1 MDSTTSVCLIMP
13 PRTLKTFV
21 RNLFRCAPL
30 FGSSRETR
38 SMWSPGC
45 VVQACSF
52 FADSATGG
60 VRVTVGAGETLLIPG
75 GWPHAVV
82 TPEDSVVVGGNYL
95 HGLDFRCEA

>member
-1 MDSTTSVCLIMP
+1 MC
-13 PRTLKTFV
+13 
-21 RNLFRCAPL
+21 
-30 FGSSRETR
+30 
-38 SMWSPGC
+38 SPGC

-95 HGLDFRCEA
+95 HGLDFRCAA